1 MLIEAAVY
9 LLSFPATPAPFRRHI
24 GEAIGLWAR
33 GRRQRAAWRDHVA
46 RTRAAIEGRM
56 AHIGKGGTAVV
67 LGSGPLLDVPL
78 DALAQR
84 FKTVV
89 LVDRAHLVGAR
100 GQALRYPNARF
111 EWRDLSA
118 ATSAAPP
125 LEFLHDI
132 PDLDWVISVNLLS
145 QLAHGAPDGKERLV
159 VDAHLAELAAL
170 PCPITLITDLTYER
184 HDRAGRRL
192 EQFDLLYGR
201 QMPEPRSS
209 WSWEVAPFGEES
221 PSTRRTH
228 SVAAYPDWSAGAAQ
242 V

>member
-9 LLSFPATPAPFRRHI
+9 LLSFRATPAPFRRHI
-24 GEAIGLWAR
+24 GDAVGLWAR
-33 GRRQRAAWRDHVA
+33 GRRQRAVWRDHLA

-56 AHIGKGGTAVV
+56 LAKHGTVVV

-78 DALAQR
+78 DALARR

-89 LVDRAHLVGAR
+89 LVDCAHLVGAR
-100 GQALRYPNARF
+100 RQARGHQNVRF

-118 ATSAAPP
+118 ATCASP
-125 LEFLHDI
+125 LAFLGHI
-132 PDLDWVISVNLLS
+132 ADLDWVISVNLLS
-145 QLAHGAPDGKERLV
+145 QLAHGAPEGQERLV
-159 VDAHLAELAAL
+159 IDAHLAELAAL
-170 PCPITLITDLTYER
+170 PCLVTLISDLTYEK

-201 QMPEPRSS
+201 RMPEAQDN

-221 PSTRRTH
+221 RATRRTH
-228 SVAAYPDWSAGAAQ
+228 SVAAYPDWSVAAAQ